1 MSLYNS
7 TKWIALSKL
16 IQIVIQVVCLTI
28 LTRLLE
34 PKEYGLMAM
43 ATVVTNFTLVV
54 RDLGTAAAVIQRRE
68 LNQAIK
74 STVFWINIAMGVII
88 SLAIISMA
96 PFVSE
101 IFNEPEI
108 MTILLLLALSFP
120 VSSLGT
126 TQQALLER
134 ELQFKKLAIIEVF
147 SAIAALIVALMMAYN
162 NFGVYSLVGQ
172 VLTSC
177 SLSSFLL
184 WHTERWRP
192 SFVFAKSEL
201 RQLFR
206 FSGNLTAFNLINYF
220 SRNSDTIIIGHYF
233 SATVLGAYTLA
244 YRLMLFPIQSLTSVI
259 MRSLYPLLSR
269 NQDNPNLIKT
279 TYLKVLTF
287 IASITAPMMAGLVVL
302 REPFVTAVFGG
313 QWALVPAILL
323 WLGPTGFIQ
332 SLISTTGSIFMAH
345 GKTKLLMILGAFSAV
360 LQVSAF
366 IIGSKYNVQVIA
378 CLYFIA
384 NVLNAIPALYYT
396 MKLIRGS
403 YFQLI
408 KRLVPPLL
416 CSVIM
421 IIVLTQMLNYSE
433 NFYGGKPQAILIIN
447 SLLGIF
453 VYITSYRLFF
463 STQMADLLPARLNK
477 WFFYRK

>member
-1 MSLYNS
+1 
-7 TKWIALSKL
+7 
-16 IQIVIQVVCLTI
+16 
-28 LTRLLE
+28 
-34 PKEYGLMAM
+34 
-43 ATVVTNFTLVV
+43 
-54 RDLGTAAAVIQRRE
+54 
-68 LNQAIK
+68 
-74 STVFWINIAMGVII
+74 
-88 SLAIISMA
+88 
-96 PFVSE
+96 
-101 IFNEPEI
+101 
-108 MTILLLLALSFP
+108 
-120 VSSLGT
+120 
-126 TQQALLER
+126 
-134 ELQFKKLAIIEVF
+134 
-147 SAIAALIVALMMAYN
+147 
-162 NFGVYSLVGQ
+162 
-172 VLTSC
+172 
-177 SLSSFLL
+177 
-184 WHTERWRP
+184 
-192 SFVFAKSEL
+192 
-201 RQLFR
+201 
-206 FSGNLTAFNLINYF
+206 
-220 SRNSDTIIIGHYF
+220 YF

-416 CSVIM
+416 C
-421 IIVLTQMLNYSE
+421 
-433 NFYGGKPQAILIIN
+433 
-447 SLLGIF
+447 
-453 VYITSYRLFF
+453 
-463 STQMADLLPARLNK
+463 
-477 WFFYRK
+477 

>member
-172 VLTSC
+172 VL
-177 SLSSFLL
+177 
-184 WHTERWRP
+184 R
-192 SFVFAKSEL
+192 
-201 RQLFR
+201 
-206 FSGNLTAFNLINYF
+206 
-220 SRNSDTIIIGHYF
+220 
-233 SATVLGAYTLA
+233 
-244 YRLMLFPIQSLTSVI
+244 
-259 MRSLYPLLSR
+259 
-269 NQDNPNLIKT
+269 
-279 TYLKVLTF
+279 
-287 IASITAPMMAGLVVL
+287 
-302 REPFVTAVFGG
+302 
-313 QWALVPAILL
+313 
-323 WLGPTGFIQ
+323 
-332 SLISTTGSIFMAH
+332 
-345 GKTKLLMILGAFSAV
+345 
-360 LQVSAF
+360 
-366 IIGSKYNVQVIA
+366 
-378 CLYFIA
+378 
-384 NVLNAIPALYYT
+384 
-396 MKLIRGS
+396 
-403 YFQLI
+403 
-408 KRLVPPLL
+408 
-416 CSVIM
+416 
-421 IIVLTQMLNYSE
+421 
-433 NFYGGKPQAILIIN
+433 
-447 SLLGIF
+447 
-453 VYITSYRLFF
+453 
-463 STQMADLLPARLNK
+463 
-477 WFFYRK
+477 